1 MATQTKEQ
9 KLALINENLE
19 EVLNPEIIEKV
30 LDEGR
35 NVKVYWGRFLRRA
48 TCGSSHQTLKV
59 PPRPAGRTVDT
70 WSRRSRSRSSWPR
83 AAR

>member
-19 EVLNPEIIEKV
+19 EILNPEIIEKV

-35 NVKVYWGRFLRRA
+35 NVKVYWGM
-48 TCGSSHQTLKV
+48 CQWHI
-59 PPRPAGRTVDT
+59 
-70 WSRRSRSRSSWPR
+70 SRSLR
-83 AAR
+83 